1 MTTCGNSYLSING
14 ARKCGWALT
23 SSGNFTNVEFG
34 AGESVELNLK
44 LDDKPASFELKI
56 FTGLTPPD
64 Q

>member
-14 ARKCGWALT
+14 ARKCGWRMT
-23 SSGNFTNVEFG
+23 DGNFTNVEFG
-34 AGESVELNLK
+34 AGESVEFILK

-56 FTGLTPPD
+56 FTGLTPG